1 MTSTAL
7 AFEAAVCCACGHRAA
22 DPFITAEDDL
32 TGRPGRFT
40 FQRCRACGLVYQT
53 PRLTIERVKDY
64 YDDDYLAHRQRSDW
78 GWMSPFFHWA
88 LGSIDR
94 EKLRICSRYL
104 ALDTSSAVLDVGCG
118 GGTFLARLRERH
130 GAAGVGVDFVDL
142 AARPALRDIE
152 FHCGL
157 FYDQDVGTRRFDLV
171 ARSAAPASRS
181 TSAPRGPGSR
191 PARSV
196 VSTRARSIW
205 PPVSGR
211 RSCRSTSRSRPRSI
225 RASDMTPGRAPCTS
239 ISRRP

>member
-1 MTSTAL
+1 MTSTTL

-32 TGRPGRFT
+32 TGCPGRFT
-40 FQRCRACGLVYQT
+40 FRRCRACGLVYQT

-130 GAAGVGVDFVDL
+130 GAAGVGVDSWISPRVLRCATSSFT
-142 AARPALRDIE
+142 AACSTTRTWDPA
-152 FHCGL
+152 G
-157 FYDQDVGTRRFDLV
+157 
-171 ARSAAPASRS
+171 S
-181 TSAPRGPGSR
+181 TSSR
-191 PARSV
+191 CGTSS
-196 VSTRARSIW
+196 STTTL
-205 PPVSGR
+205 PCGR
-211 RSCRSTSRSRPRSI
+211 
-225 RASDMTPGRAPCTS
+225 
-239 ISRRP
+239 